1 MFETLRMYFQ
11 YPFVRYALI
20 VGVLI
25 ALCSSLL
32 GVTLVLKRFSFIG
45 DGLSHVAFGAMA
57 PGTDI
62 VWSGNYRTTDSRYNV
77 VGVGDEMAEVFTA
90 AGISVLHDRTL
101 YDYSS
106 YNDAYNNALAAI
118 ETYLAE
124 YPSIRFILDVHR
136 DAIGD
141 AEGNQYKVISEIDG
155 VGTSAQMTLVMGSDG
170 SGLAHEHWMENLKLA
185 VALQDNILQSYP
197 TLMRPIL
204 LRNSRYNQHAT
215 TGSLLVDSPR

>member
-1 MFETLRMYFQ
+1 MCIRDSGYTVCGRSYISNSTDHALTVTELSE
-11 YPFVRYALI
+11 PFDARLADGEPQILI
-20 VGVLI
+20 LHTHGSE
-25 ALCSSLL
+25 AY
-32 GVTLVLKRFSFIG
+32 TPP
-45 DGLSHVAFGAMA
+45 

-124 YPSIRFILDVHR
+124 YPSIRFIRDVHR

-141 AEGNQYKVISEIDG
+141 AEGNQYKVCLLY
-155 VGTSAQMTLVMGSDG
+155 TSRCV
-170 SGLAHEHWMENLKLA
+170 
-185 VALQDNILQSYP
+185 
-197 TLMRPIL
+197 
-204 LRNSRYNQHAT
+204 
-215 TGSLLVDSPR
+215 